1 MYLSINLSPEKTK
14 ELELYI
20 KSILPEVINENIFAD
35 TNKLKS
41 LINEC
46 VKGQIKATINDL
58 MQGQD
63 FRNFLRNKILE
74 QIGMKEKNDNENHI

>member
-20 KSILPEVINENIFAD
+20 KAILPEVINENIFAD